1 MIRFIALGFFVLVST
16 GLPILL
22 LTRSSSADSPPIP
35 PGQEPPTNVSPP
47 MIAGTPTSG
56 QTLSADVGEWDGP
69 GIHFTY
75 TWLRCDGIGGSCQ
88 PIADA
93 GGSQYSLGAD
103 DVGSTIRALV
113 LGINHNGTSTAFSDQ
128 TTTVEDPASPSPPTD
143 TSPPVLSGAAQQG
156 QTLSASAGS
165 WEGTTPLTYAYAW
178 KRCDVRGSACVEI
191 DGATDVSYALA
202 TADVGRTLRVF
213 VTASNSAGSATAAS
227 AASSVVT
234 APQSGSPLWDWAA
247 PNYLLGWTDNQNAP
261 DHWQAAVS
269 DSASGLDA
277 NYISTVG
284 DGSGGAATRLTIAPT
299 SNGNSGTMTSLYNP
313 MPDREVTAY
322 GSTATAGAYTAQG
335 DDTWYRWRVRFP
347 SGVYVPRMGVW
358 NINVEWHESRYGST
372 LNNCPTYTSPY
383 FGVQADGTT
392 ANPGTNPR
400 LIFHF
405 RSGQVAADGNSI
417 ENDFVIAQH
426 DGSGNVMPLQYDH
439 WYDVVAHYRW
449 EPDSSGAFEWYV
461 DGQLQYR
468 NLGIKTMH
476 VFCDGTS
483 YPYTFGMYDYQRND
497 GAWPSGV
504 DYKTMDIGPTA
515 DSVGFTP

>member
-1 MIRFIALGFFVLVST
+1 MSRHITALTAAAVTLVLATGTASGGHGGGGQTPPQNLTPPAISGNPQVPNTLTTSPGTWRGNGLKYAYQWLACDSAGANCSAISGAARSTETLVAGLVGDTLRVLVTASNRN
-16 GLPILL
+16 G
-22 LTRSSSADSPPIP
+22 SAAATSAQTALVAAEPPPPPVAAPSNDSPP
-35 PGQEPPTNVSPP
+35 T
-47 MIAGTPTSG
+47 ASG
-56 QTLSADVGEWDGP
+56 
-69 GIHFTY
+69 
-75 TWLRCDGIGGSCQ
+75 
-88 PIADA
+88 
-93 GGSQYSLGAD
+93 
-103 DVGSTIRALV
+103 
-113 LGINHNGTSTAFSDQ
+113 N
-128 TTTVEDPASPSPPTD
+128 
-143 TSPPVLSGAAQQG
+143 AQQG
-156 QTLSASAGS
+156 QTLTASTGS
-165 WEGTTPLTYAYAW
+165 WSGTTPMTYTYQW
-178 KRCDVRGSACVEI
+178 QRCDASGQACAPI
-191 DGATDVSYALA
+191 TGAVASSYVPIS
-202 TADVGRTLRVF
+202 ADVGSTMRTS
-213 VTASNSAGSATAAS
+213 VTASNSAGSATA
-227 AASSVVT
+227 SSVATAVVT
-234 APQSGSPLWDWAA
+234 QQVGGNPWRTWAA
-247 PNYLLGWTDNQNAP
+247 PNYLLGWTIDPNAP

-269 DSASGLDA
+269 NSASGF
-277 NYISTVG
+277 NSSYVYTVG
-284 DGSGGAATRLTIAPT
+284 DGSGGSASRLKIAPT
-299 SNGNSGTMTSLYNP
+299 SPSTTTGTMTSLYNP

>member
-1 MIRFIALGFFVLVST
+1 
-16 GLPILL
+16 
-22 LTRSSSADSPPIP
+22 
-35 PGQEPPTNVSPP
+35 
-47 MIAGTPTSG
+47 
-56 QTLSADVGEWDGP
+56 
-69 GIHFTY
+69 
-75 TWLRCDGIGGSCQ
+75 
-88 PIADA
+88 
-93 GGSQYSLGAD
+93 
-103 DVGSTIRALV
+103 
-113 LGINHNGTSTAFSDQ
+113 
-128 TTTVEDPASPSPPTD
+128 
-143 TSPPVLSGAAQQG
+143 
-156 QTLSASAGS
+156 
-165 WEGTTPLTYAYAW
+165 
-178 KRCDVRGSACVEI
+178 
-191 DGATDVSYALA
+191 
-202 TADVGRTLRVF
+202 
-213 VTASNSAGSATAAS
+213 
-227 AASSVVT
+227 
-234 APQSGSPLWDWAA
+234 
-247 PNYLLGWTDNQNAP
+247 
-261 DHWQAAVS
+261 
-269 DSASGLDA
+269 
-277 NYISTVG
+277 
-284 DGSGGAATRLTIAPT
+284 
-299 SNGNSGTMTSLYNP
+299 MTSLYNP

-515 DSVGFTP
+515 ASVGWQRFGSVMWTAPTCTRLENRSSAICIRAIPVPGRAIAGRRTFCMNRRRSSPTACAVPRERSNPIERRCTINW